1 MKPMFRFMLVPT
13 LLLLAPLALADEIE
27 SPDAVPREL
36 RAFVAAHS
44 KAIWYSQADL
54 DRDGKGDY
62 LLVLQR
68 DRKPGTDEYEMQE
81 RERPLLVLVRGA
93 DGGLHEAARN
103 ELVVLC
109 SNCGGTMG
117 DPFQGVE
124 AGPGTFT
131 VTHYGGSAERWSTS
145 VKFNYSRK
153 DKAWQLVRVEVE
165 NFNANDPDKGTTKAY
180 APPKDFGKIDFT
192 AFDPEKYKGVGPR

>member
-1 MKPMFRFMLVPT
+1 MSRFAFV
-13 LLLLAPLALADEIE
+13 LLLLPPFAVADEIE
-27 SPDAVPREL
+27 SPDAVPKEL
-36 RAFVAAHS
+36 RPFVAAHA

-54 DRDGKGDY
+54 DRDGKGDF

-68 DRKPGTDEYEMQE
+68 DRPPGTDEYELQE
-81 RERPLLVLVRGA
+81 KQRPLLVLVRGA
-93 DGGLHEAARN
+93 DGNLHEAARN

-109 SNCGGTMG
+109 SNCGGVMG

-153 DKAWQLVRVEVE
+153 DQAWQLVRVEEE
-165 NFNANDPDKGTTKAY
+165 NFNANDPDKGTTKVFT
-180 APPKDFGKIDFT
+180 PPKDFGKIDFR
-192 AFDPEKYKGVGPR
+192 AFDPEKFKGVGPR

>member
-1 MKPMFRFMLVPT
+1 MKKMLRIGVAFA
-13 LLLLAPLALADEIE
+13 LLLPLAAVADEID
-27 SPDAVPREL
+27 SPDAVPKEL
-36 RAFVAAHS
+36 RSFVAKAS

-54 DRDGKGDY
+54 DRDGKQDY

-68 DRKPGTDEYEMQE
+68 DRPPGSGEYELQD
-81 RERPLLVLVRGA
+81 RQRPLLVLVRGA
-93 DGGLHEAARN
+93 DGALHEAARN

-109 SNCGGTMG
+109 SNCGGVMG

-131 VTHYGGSAERWSTS
+131 VSHYGGSADRWGTS

-153 DKAWQLVRVEVE
+153 DKAWQLVRVEEE
-165 NFNANDPDKGTTKAY
+165 NFSAFDPDKGTTRVFT
-180 APPKDFGKIDFT
+180 PPKDFGKIDFT
-192 AFDPEKYKGVGPR
+192 TFDPETFKGVGPR